1 MNKSGSE
8 IQWIRKF
15 CRFNLG
21 KSVADF
27 HGGKIFPIFFFIEP
41 VDARKTFL
49 LSLFS
54 QPPGQRHR
62 RHNMCLFAPHST
74 IFVCRASREI
84 LWEIIFNFRGFSS
97 RHLYSAL
104 TSLTIFPRLDETNAD
119 FSLQG
124 VKNTFADDL
133 WDGDDKSSD
142 VDMENSKSLY
152 KSLHR
157 WTQPRM
163 LDIL

>member
-1 MNKSGSE
+1 MLVKLFS
-8 IQWIRKF
+8 
-15 CRFNLG
+15 
-21 KSVADF
+21 
-27 HGGKIFPIFFFIEP
+27 
-41 VDARKTFL
+41 
-49 LSLFS
+49 SLFS

-124 VKNTFADDL
+124 VKNTFATT
-133 WDGDDKSSD
+133 SE
-142 VDMENSKSLY
+142 MEMIKALTSTWKIQSHFTNRFIVERSLACLIFSKPQCWSEQSEINTSCMFDYRNRTYYRL
-152 KSLHR
+152 K
-157 WTQPRM
+157 
-163 LDIL
+163 